1 MLEAQLEKDGRL
13 MFQLSLAEEL
23 KLTLSELK
31 EKVTDE
37 ELMLWSLYFN
47 IKNRRHQQELEKAK
61 RRR

>member
-1 MLEAQLEKDGRL
+1 